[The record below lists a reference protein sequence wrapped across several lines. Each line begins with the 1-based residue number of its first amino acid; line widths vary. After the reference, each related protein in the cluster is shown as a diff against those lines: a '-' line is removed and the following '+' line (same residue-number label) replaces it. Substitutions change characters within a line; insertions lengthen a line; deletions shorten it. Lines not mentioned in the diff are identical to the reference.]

1 MIQALAAKGA
11 AKGALR
17 VGALLG
23 KSAKG
28 VAKAAGSAA
37 KSGIK
42 SGAKNVNKQVKKAV
56 LKRKKIKR
64 DTFIGKQRSKKKEQE
79 KDKRKLKE
87 QELERKNT
95 SKSGP
100 GVGNV
105 AKKAL
110 NPLQALIQFL
120 TTILIGWVANK
131 LPQIIEWAQGLIKKI
146 QEVVE
151 LIKSLFTN
159 ITGFFT
165 GVKDLI
171 VGAFNAVVN
180 LDFSDKEG
188 GITSALE
195 KIKESF
201 GGVLKD
207 IGNGFNIL
215 RGKQSEDPKKILKKQ
230 PEDVTKEDSYS
241 KLKPSKSEGS
251 SSGGSSSGGSSS
263 GGSSPVS
270 TPLTPIVTSKKSTPG
285 GQYGESSLLAA
296 MSRAGIVDP
305 TERAMFLA
313 QMAHESGNF
322 RYDEEIASGQA
333 YEGRADLGNT
343 QPGDGVRYKG
353 RGYIQLTGRAN
364 YRDYGN
370 RLGVDLENN
379 PDLAKD
385 PNIAADI
392 AIAYWK
398 ERVDRNAARA
408 GDVRTVTKNING
420 GLNGLADRQNKF
432 DKYMKEKSTLNIK
445 KFDPTK
451 SYKAGDMV
459 MKDNKVMKHDGFG
472 FADAGGISSQNLT
485 ASPQP
490 QIQSMPKTAQLD
502 MDRQGQD
509 IVVVDDQPTPQQ
521 PSGVPGQQSS
531 PQPIIVQPSL
541 NSMLRQQLLLELVY
555 T

>member
-1 MIQALAAKGA
+1 MALAAVA
-11 AKGALR
+11 QGALR

-23 KSAKG
+23 KSAMG
-28 VAKAAGSAA
+28 VTKAAGSAA
-37 KSGIK
+37 KSGIS

-171 VGAFNAVVN
+171 VGAFDAVVN

-201 GGVLKD
+201 GGLIKD

-215 RGKQSEDPKKILKKQ
+215 RGKQNEDPKKILKKQ
-230 PEDVTKEDSYS
+230 PEDVTNEQPYSELKPPKSEDSV
-241 KLKPSKSEGS
+241 S
-251 SSGGSSSGGSSS
+251 SSSSSS
-263 GGSSPVS
+263 GSSPVS

-333 YEGRADLGNT
+333 YEGRSDLGNT

-392 AIAYWK
+392 AIAYWQQ
-398 ERVDRNAARA
+398 RVDRNAARA
-408 GDVRTVTKNING
+408 GDVRTVTRNING

-432 DKYMKEKSTLNIK
+432 DKYMKEKGTLSIK

-459 MKDNKVMKHDGFG
+459 IKNDKVMRHDGFG
-472 FADAGGISSQNLT
+472 FAEAGGVSSQNLT

-490 QIQSMPKTAQLD
+490 QIQSAPRMAQLD

>member
-1 MIQALAAKGA
+1 MALAAVA
-11 AKGALR
+11 QGALR

-23 KSAKG
+23 KSAMG
-28 VAKAAGSAA
+28 VTKAAGSAA
-37 KSGIK
+37 KSGIS

-171 VGAFNAVVN
+171 VGAFDAVVN

-201 GGVLKD
+201 GGLIKD

-215 RGKQSEDPKKILKKQ
+215 RGKQSEDPKKILNKQ
-230 PEDVTKEDSYS
+230 PEDVTNEQPYSELKPPKSEDSV
-241 KLKPSKSEGS
+241 S
-251 SSGGSSSGGSSS
+251 SSSSSS
-263 GGSSPVS
+263 GSSPVS

-333 YEGRADLGNT
+333 YEGRSDLGNT

-392 AIAYWK
+392 AIAYWQQ
-398 ERVDRNAARA
+398 RVDRNAARA
-408 GDVRTVTKNING
+408 GDVRTVTRNING

-432 DKYMKEKSTLNIK
+432 DKYMKEKGTLSIK

-459 MKDNKVMKHDGFG
+459 IKNDKVMRHDGFG
-472 FADAGGISSQNLT
+472 FAEAGGVSSQNLT

-490 QIQSMPKTAQLD
+490 QIQSAPRMAQLD

-509 IVVVDDQPTPQQ
+509 IVVVDDQPIPQQ

-531 PQPIIVQPSL
+531 SQPIVVQPSL

>member
-1 MIQALAAKGA
+1 MALAAVA
-11 AKGALR
+11 QGALR

-23 KSAKG
+23 KSAMG
-28 VAKAAGSAA
+28 VTKAAGSAA
-37 KSGIK
+37 KSGIS
-42 SGAKNVNKQVKKAV
+42 SGAKNVTKQVKKAV

-87 QELERKNT
+87 QELERKNK
-95 SKSGP
+95 SRSGP

-171 VGAFNAVVN
+171 VGAFDAVVN

-188 GITSALE
+188 NIKSALE

-230 PEDVTKEDSYS
+230 PEDVTNEQPYSELKPPKSEDSV
-241 KLKPSKSEGS
+241 S
-251 SSGGSSSGGSSS
+251 SSSSSS
-263 GGSSPVS
+263 GSSPVS

-333 YEGRADLGNT
+333 YEGRSDLGNT

-432 DKYMKEKSTLNIK
+432 DKYMKEKSTLNIQ

-531 PQPIIVQPSL
+531 PQPITVRPSL

>member
-1 MIQALAAKGA
+1 MALAAVA
-11 AKGALR
+11 QGALR

-23 KSAKG
+23 KSAMG
-28 VAKAAGSAA
+28 VTKAAGSAA
-37 KSGIK
+37 KSGIS

-171 VGAFNAVVN
+171 VGAFDAVVN

-201 GGVLKD
+201 GGLIKD

-230 PEDVTKEDSYS
+230 PEDVTNEQPYSELKPPKSEDSV
-241 KLKPSKSEGS
+241 S
-251 SSGGSSSGGSSS
+251 SSSSSSS
-263 GGSSPVS
+263 SSPVS

-392 AIAYWK
+392 AIAYWQQ
-398 ERVDRNAARA
+398 RVDRNAARA
-408 GDVRTVTKNING
+408 GDVRTVTRNING

-432 DKYMKEKSTLNIK
+432 DKYMKEKGTLSIK

-459 MKDNKVMKHDGFG
+459 IKNDKVMRHDGFG
-472 FADAGGISSQNLT
+472 FAEAGGVSSQNLT

-490 QIQSMPKTAQLD
+490 QIQSAPRMAQLD

>member
-1 MIQALAAKGA
+1 MALAAVA
-11 AKGALR
+11 QGALR

-23 KSAKG
+23 KSAMG
-28 VAKAAGSAA
+28 VTKAAGSAA
-37 KSGIK
+37 KSGIS

-171 VGAFNAVVN
+171 VGAFDAVVN

-215 RGKQSEDPKKILKKQ
+215 RGKQNEDPKKILKKQ
-230 PEDVTKEDSYS
+230 PEDVTNEQPYSELKPPKSEDSVS
-241 KLKPSKSEGS
+241 SSSS
-251 SSGGSSSGGSSS
+251 SSGSN
-263 GGSSPVS
+263 PVS

-392 AIAYWK
+392 AIAYWQQ
-398 ERVDRNAARA
+398 RVDRNAARA
-408 GDVRTVTKNING
+408 GDVRTVTRNING

-432 DKYMKEKSTLNIK
+432 DKYMKEKSTLSIK

-459 MKDNKVMKHDGFG
+459 IKNDKVMRHDGFG
-472 FADAGGISSQNLT
+472 FAEAGGISSQNLT

-490 QIQSMPKTAQLD
+490 QIQSAPRMAQLD

-509 IVVVDDQPTPQQ
+509 IVVVDDQPIPQQ

-531 PQPIIVQPSL
+531 SQPIVVQPSL

>member
-1 MIQALAAKGA
+1 MALAAVA
-11 AKGALR
+11 QGALR

-23 KSAKG
+23 KSAMG
-28 VAKAAGSAA
+28 VTKAAGSAA
-37 KSGIK
+37 KSGIS

-171 VGAFNAVVN
+171 VEAFDAVVN

-201 GGVLKD
+201 GGLVKD

-215 RGKQSEDPKKILKKQ
+215 RRKQSEDPKKILKKQ
-230 PEDVTKEDSYS
+230 PEDVTNEQPYSELKPPKSEDSV
-241 KLKPSKSEGS
+241 S
-251 SSGGSSSGGSSS
+251 SGSSS

-270 TPLTPIVTSKKSTPG
+270 TPLTPIVSSGKSTPG

-333 YEGRADLGNT
+333 YEGRSDLGNT

-392 AIAYWK
+392 AIAYWQQ
-398 ERVDRNAARA
+398 RVDRNAARA
-408 GDVRTVTKNING
+408 GDVRTVTRNING

-432 DKYMKEKSTLNIK
+432 DKYMKEKGTLSIK

-459 MKDNKVMKHDGFG
+459 IKNDKVMRHDGFG
-472 FADAGGISSQNLT
+472 FAEAGGVSSQNLT

-490 QIQSMPKTAQLD
+490 QIQSAPRMVQLD

>member
-1 MIQALAAKGA
+1 MALAAVA
-11 AKGALR
+11 QGALR

-23 KSAKG
+23 KSAMG
-28 VAKAAGSAA
+28 VTKVAGSTA

-42 SGAKNVNKQVKKAV
+42 SGAKNVNKQVKKAI

-64 DTFIGKQRSKKKEQE
+64 DVFIGKQKSKKKQQE

-95 SKSGP
+95 SKSGV
-100 GVGNV
+100 GVASI

-120 TTILIGWVANK
+120 TTILIGWIANK

-151 LIKSLFTN
+151 LIKSLFNN

-171 VGAFNAVVN
+171 VGAFDAVKN
-180 LDFSDKEG
+180 LNFSDKEG
-188 GITSALE
+188 NIKSALE

-201 GGVLKD
+201 DGVLKD

-215 RGKQSEDPKKILKKQ
+215 RKKQNEDPQKILKKQ
-230 PEDVTKEDSYS
+230 PEDVTKEEPYPE
-241 KLKPSKSEGS
+241 LKPPPKSDSFSFGS
-251 SSGGSSSGGSSS
+251 SSS
-263 GGSSPVS
+263 VS
-270 TPLTPIVTSKKSTPG
+270 TPLTPIISSGRSTPG

-296 MSRAGIVDP
+296 MNRAGIVDP

-333 YEGRADLGNT
+333 YEGRSDLGNT

-385 PNIAADI
+385 PNIAADV
-392 AIAYWK
+392 AIAYWQQ
-398 ERVDRNAARA
+398 RVDRNAARS
-408 GDVRTVTKNING
+408 GDVRTVTRNING

-432 DKYMKEKSTLNIK
+432 NKYMREKNTLNIV

-451 SYKAGDMV
+451 SYKTGDMV
-459 MKDNKVMKHDGFG
+459 MKDDKVMKHDGFG
-472 FADAGGISSQNLT
+472 FAEVGGISSQNLI
-485 ASPQP
+485 ALPQP

-502 MDRQGQD
+502 VDRQGQD
-509 IVVVDDQPTPQQ
+509 IIVIDDQPIPQQ
-521 PSGVPGQQSS
+521 LSESSGQQSS
-531 PQPIIVQPSL
+531 SQPIIIGPSL
-541 NSMLRQQLLLELVY
+541 NSMLKQQLLLELVY

>member
-1 MIQALAAKGA
+1 MALAAVA
-11 AKGALR
+11 QGALR

-23 KSAKG
+23 KSAMG
-28 VAKAAGSAA
+28 VTKAAGSAA
-37 KSGIK
+37 KSGIS

-171 VGAFNAVVN
+171 VGAFDAVVN

-201 GGVLKD
+201 GGLIKD

-215 RGKQSEDPKKILKKQ
+215 RGKQNEDPKKILKKQ
-230 PEDVTKEDSYS
+230 PEDVTNEQPYSELKPPKSEDSVS
-241 KLKPSKSEGS
+241 SSSS
-251 SSGGSSSGGSSS
+251 SSGSN
-263 GGSSPVS
+263 PVS

-333 YEGRADLGNT
+333 YEGRSDLGNT

-392 AIAYWK
+392 AIAYWQQ
-398 ERVDRNAARA
+398 RVDRNAARA
-408 GDVRTVTKNING
+408 GDVRTVTRNING

-432 DKYMKEKSTLNIK
+432 DKYMKEKSTLSIK

-459 MKDNKVMKHDGFG
+459 IKNDKVMRHDGFG
-472 FADAGGISSQNLT
+472 FAEAGGVSSQNLT

-490 QIQSMPKTAQLD
+490 QIQSAPRMAQLD

-509 IVVVDDQPTPQQ
+509 IVVVDDQPIPQQ

-531 PQPIIVQPSL
+531 SQPIVVQPSL

>member
-1 MIQALAAKGA
+1 MALAAVA
-11 AKGALR
+11 QGALR

-23 KSAKG
+23 KSAMG
-28 VAKAAGSAA
+28 VTKVAGSTA

-42 SGAKNVNKQVKKAV
+42 SGAKNVNKQVKKAI

-64 DTFIGKQRSKKKEQE
+64 DVFIGKQKSKKKQQE

-95 SKSGP
+95 SKSGV
-100 GVGNV
+100 GVASI

-120 TTILIGWVANK
+120 TTILIGWIANK

-151 LIKSLFTN
+151 LIKSLFNN

-171 VGAFNAVVN
+171 VGAFDAVKN
-180 LDFSDKEG
+180 LNFSDKEG
-188 GITSALE
+188 NIKSALE

-201 GGVLKD
+201 DGVLKD

-215 RGKQSEDPKKILKKQ
+215 RKKQSEDPQKILKKQ
-230 PEDVTKEDSYS
+230 PEDVTKEEPYS
-241 KLKPSKSEGS
+241 ELKPPPKSDSFSFGS
-251 SSGGSSSGGSSS
+251 SSS
-263 GGSSPVS
+263 VS
-270 TPLTPIVTSKKSTPG
+270 TPLTPIISSGRSTPG

-296 MSRAGIVDP
+296 MNRAGIVDP

-333 YEGRADLGNT
+333 YEGRSDLGNT

-385 PNIAADI
+385 PNIAADV
-392 AIAYWK
+392 AIAYWQQ
-398 ERVDRNAARA
+398 RVDRNAARS
-408 GDVRTVTKNING
+408 GDVRTVTRNING

-432 DKYMKEKSTLNIK
+432 NKYMREKNTLNIV

-451 SYKAGDMV
+451 SYKTGDMV
-459 MKDNKVMKHDGFG
+459 MKDDKVMKHDGFG
-472 FADAGGISSQNLT
+472 FAEVGGISSQNFITL
-485 ASPQP
+485 PQP

-502 MDRQGQD
+502 VDRQGQD
-509 IVVVDDQPTPQQ
+509 IIVVDDQPIPQQ
-521 PSGVPGQQSS
+521 LSESSGQQSS
-531 PQPIIVQPSL
+531 SQPIIIGPSL
-541 NSMLRQQLLLELVY
+541 NSMLKQQLLLELVY

>member
-1 MIQALAAKGA
+1 MALAAVA
-11 AKGALR
+11 QGALR
-17 VGALLG
+17 VGALLE
-23 KSAKG
+23 KSAMG
-28 VAKAAGSAA
+28 VTKAAGSAA
-37 KSGIK
+37 KSGIL
-42 SGAKNVNKQVKKAV
+42 SSAKNVNKQVKKAV

-171 VGAFNAVVN
+171 VEAFDAVVN

-201 GGVLKD
+201 GGLVKD

-215 RGKQSEDPKKILKKQ
+215 RRKQSEDPKKILKKQ
-230 PEDVTKEDSYS
+230 PEDVTNEQPHSELKPPKSEDSV
-241 KLKPSKSEGS
+241 S
-251 SSGGSSSGGSSS
+251 SGSSS

-270 TPLTPIVTSKKSTPG
+270 TPLTPIVSSGKSTPG

-333 YEGRADLGNT
+333 YEGRSDLGNT

-370 RLGVDLENN
+370 KLGVDLENN

-392 AIAYWK
+392 AIAYWQQ
-398 ERVDRNAARA
+398 RVDRNAARA
-408 GDVRTVTKNING
+408 GDVRTVTRNING

-432 DKYMKEKSTLNIK
+432 DKYMKEKGTLSIK

-459 MKDNKVMKHDGFG
+459 IKNDKVMRHDGFG
-472 FADAGGISSQNLT
+472 FAEAGGVSSQNLT

-490 QIQSMPKTAQLD
+490 QIQSAPRMVQLD

>member
-1 MIQALAAKGA
+1 MALAAVA
-11 AKGALR
+11 QGALR

-23 KSAKG
+23 KSAMG
-28 VAKAAGSAA
+28 VTKAAGSAA
-37 KSGIK
+37 KSGIS

-64 DTFIGKQRSKKKEQE
+64 DTFIGNQRSKKKEQE
-79 KDKRKLKE
+79 KNKRKLKE
-87 QELERKNT
+87 QELERKNK
-95 SKSGP
+95 SRSGP

-171 VGAFNAVVN
+171 VGAFDAVVN

-215 RGKQSEDPKKILKKQ
+215 RGKQNEDPKKILKKQ
-230 PEDVTKEDSYS
+230 PEDVTNEQPYSELKPPKSEDSVS
-241 KLKPSKSEGS
+241 SSSS
-251 SSGGSSSGGSSS
+251 SSGSN
-263 GGSSPVS
+263 PVS

-333 YEGRADLGNT
+333 YEGRSDLGNT

-392 AIAYWK
+392 AIAYWQQ
-398 ERVDRNAARA
+398 RVDRNAARA
-408 GDVRTVTKNING
+408 GDVRTVTRNING

-432 DKYMKEKSTLNIK
+432 DKYMKEKSTLSIK

-459 MKDNKVMKHDGFG
+459 IKNDKVMRHDGFG
-472 FADAGGISSQNLT
+472 FAEAGGVSSQNLT

-490 QIQSMPKTAQLD
+490 QIQSAPRMAQLD

-509 IVVVDDQPTPQQ
+509 IVVVDDQPIPQQ

>member
-1 MIQALAAKGA
+1 MALAAVA
-11 AKGALR
+11 QGALR

-23 KSAKG
+23 KSAMG
-28 VAKAAGSAA
+28 VTKVAGSTA

-42 SGAKNVNKQVKKAV
+42 SGAKNVNKQVKKAI

-64 DTFIGKQRSKKKEQE
+64 DVFIGKQKSKKKQQE

-95 SKSGP
+95 SKSGV
-100 GVGNV
+100 GVASI

-120 TTILIGWVANK
+120 TTILIGWIANK

-151 LIKSLFTN
+151 LIKSLFNN

-171 VGAFNAVVN
+171 VGAFDAVKN
-180 LDFSDKEG
+180 LNFSDKEG
-188 GITSALE
+188 NIKSALE

-201 GGVLKD
+201 DGVLKD

-215 RGKQSEDPKKILKKQ
+215 RKKQNEDPQKILKKQ
-230 PEDVTKEDSYS
+230 PEDVTKEEPYPE
-241 KLKPSKSEGS
+241 LKPPPKSDSFSFGS
-251 SSGGSSSGGSSS
+251 SSS
-263 GGSSPVS
+263 VS
-270 TPLTPIVTSKKSTPG
+270 TPLTPIISSGRSTPG

-296 MSRAGIVDP
+296 MNRAGIVDP

-333 YEGRADLGNT
+333 YEGRSDLGNT

-385 PNIAADI
+385 PNIAADV
-392 AIAYWK
+392 AIAYWQQ
-398 ERVDRNAARA
+398 RVDRNAARS
-408 GDVRTVTKNING
+408 GDVRTVTRNING

-432 DKYMKEKSTLNIK
+432 NKYMREKNTLNIV

-451 SYKAGDMV
+451 SYKTGDMV
-459 MKDNKVMKHDGFG
+459 MKDDKVMKHDGFG
-472 FADAGGISSQNLT
+472 FAEVGGISSQNLI
-485 ASPQP
+485 ALPQP

-502 MDRQGQD
+502 VDRQGQD
-509 IVVVDDQPTPQQ
+509 IIVIDDQPIPQQ
-521 PSGVPGQQSS
+521 LSESSGQQSS
-531 PQPIIVQPSL
+531 LQPIIVKPSL
-541 NSMLRQQLLLELVY
+541 NSMLKQQLLLELVY

>member
-1 MIQALAAKGA
+1 MALAAVA
-11 AKGALR
+11 QGALR

-23 KSAKG
+23 KSAMG
-28 VAKAAGSAA
+28 VTKAAGSAA
-37 KSGIK
+37 KSGIS

-171 VGAFNAVVN
+171 VGAFDAVVN

-201 GGVLKD
+201 GGLIKD

-215 RGKQSEDPKKILKKQ
+215 RGKQNEDPKKILKKQ
-230 PEDVTKEDSYS
+230 PEDVTNEQPYSELKPPKSEDSVS
-241 KLKPSKSEGS
+241 SGS
-251 SSGGSSSGGSSS
+251 SSS
-263 GGSSPVS
+263 GSSPVS

-392 AIAYWK
+392 AIAYWQQ
-398 ERVDRNAARA
+398 RVDRNAARA
-408 GDVRTVTKNING
+408 GDVRTVTRNING

-432 DKYMKEKSTLNIK
+432 DKYMKEKGTLSIK

-459 MKDNKVMKHDGFG
+459 IKNDKVMRHDGFG
-472 FADAGGISSQNLT
+472 FAEAGGVSSQNLT

-490 QIQSMPKTAQLD
+490 QIQSAPRMAQLD

-509 IVVVDDQPTPQQ
+509 IVVIDDQPTPQQ

>member
-1 MIQALAAKGA
+1 MALAAVA
-11 AKGALR
+11 QGALR

-23 KSAKG
+23 KSAMG
-28 VAKAAGSAA
+28 VTKVAGSTA

-42 SGAKNVNKQVKKAV
+42 SGAKNVNKQVKKAI

-64 DTFIGKQRSKKKEQE
+64 DVFIGKQKSKKKQQE

-95 SKSGP
+95 SKSGV
-100 GVGNV
+100 GVASI

-120 TTILIGWVANK
+120 TTILIGWIANK

-151 LIKSLFTN
+151 LIKSLFNN

-171 VGAFNAVVN
+171 VGAFDAVKN
-180 LDFSDKEG
+180 LNFSDKEG
-188 GITSALE
+188 NIKSALE

-201 GGVLKD
+201 DGVLKD

-215 RGKQSEDPKKILKKQ
+215 RKKQNEDPQKILKKQ
-230 PEDVTKEDSYS
+230 PEDVTKEEPYPE
-241 KLKPSKSEGS
+241 LKPPPKSDSFSFGS
-251 SSGGSSSGGSSS
+251 SSS
-263 GGSSPVS
+263 VS
-270 TPLTPIVTSKKSTPG
+270 TPLTPIISSGRSTPG

-296 MSRAGIVDP
+296 MNRAGIVDP

-333 YEGRADLGNT
+333 YEGRSDLGNT

-385 PNIAADI
+385 PNIAADV
-392 AIAYWK
+392 AIAYWQQ
-398 ERVDRNAARA
+398 RVDRNAARS
-408 GDVRTVTKNING
+408 GDVRTVTRNING

-432 DKYMKEKSTLNIK
+432 NKYMREKNTLNIV

-451 SYKAGDMV
+451 SYKTGDMV
-459 MKDNKVMKHDGFG
+459 MKDDKVMKHDGFG
-472 FADAGGISSQNLT
+472 FAEVGGISSQNFITL
-485 ASPQP
+485 PQP

-502 MDRQGQD
+502 VDRQGQD
-509 IVVVDDQPTPQQ
+509 IIVVDDQPIPQQ
-521 PSGVPGQQSS
+521 LSESSGQQSS
-531 PQPIIVQPSL
+531 SQPIIIGPSL
-541 NSMLRQQLLLELVY
+541 NSMLKQQLLLELVY